1 MSVHTITMS
10 PQQISA
16 LEKQLQ
22 GCEKRK
28 TPPYARYQYRLSDCV
43 ITAYESGKV
52 VFQGEGADLYAA
64 PFAQARPKAAA
75 VNCIRNKK
83 TICSAAAPDCLRTSP
98 TNSA

>member
-75 VNCIRNKK
+75 TISGRWSSARPWSRQK
-83 TICSAAAPDCLRTSP
+83 TCLCFS
-98 TNSA
+98 SWA